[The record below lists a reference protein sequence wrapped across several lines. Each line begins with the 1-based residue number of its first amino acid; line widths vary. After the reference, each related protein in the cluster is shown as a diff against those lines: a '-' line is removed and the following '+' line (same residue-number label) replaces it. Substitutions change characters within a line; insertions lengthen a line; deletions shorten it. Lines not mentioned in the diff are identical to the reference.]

1 MISAPRDMW
10 GINCFQIMVDQLS
23 EPRALHILGITK
35 PVLRRYLS
43 GSLKVPRMAVLA
55 LFWETPYGRGMIDS
69 DHNFEVQLLHR
80 RIQHL
85 EKKNARIRALLMDMM
100 RTTDFGCA
108 NDPIAL

>member
-43 GSLKVPRMAVLA
+43 GSLNVQRWAVLD
-55 LFWETPYGRGMIDS
+55 LFWEPPSGRGMIDS